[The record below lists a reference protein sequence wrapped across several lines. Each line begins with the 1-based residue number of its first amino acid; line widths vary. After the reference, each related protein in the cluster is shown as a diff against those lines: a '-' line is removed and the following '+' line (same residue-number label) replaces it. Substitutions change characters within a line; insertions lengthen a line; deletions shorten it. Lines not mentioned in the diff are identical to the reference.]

1 MRRNLLFM
9 LALGAWV
16 GAAAAPLTPQEAL
29 ARLGGE
35 TRAVNRN
42 SLQLAFTSRQTAGE
56 AAVYVFNNS
65 VDGGYLL
72 LSADD
77 CAAPLLGYSE
87 VGKFEER
94 EMSAELRWWI
104 GEYGR
109 QIEYAK
115 SHGAGEY
122 VSQTTR
128 ADRKGIAPLVKTK
141 WNQSSPYNG
150 MTPTV
155 DGKHC
160 VTGCVATS
168 MAQVMKYW
176 NYPEIGKGSGECTVV
191 DNSGSDTTD
200 KMSFSEQKFDWSNM
214 LDIYAG
220 TSTQAQKDA
229 VAYLMK
235 ACGYAVKMT
244 YTSNE
249 SGAASL
255 YVAQALMDNFSYN
268 KNLQYCSRDYY
279 TPTEWEDMVYGELE
293 AGRPIVYGG
302 QSTIGGHSFICDG
315 YSSDGYYH
323 FNWGWGGMSD
333 GYFLLNAL
341 DPGSLGI
348 GANGGGYNF
357 FQDIVR
363 GIQPQTGPDWGHD
376 LLIDGLM
383 TGSIKGQTLTMA
395 IPSLY
400 NSSGKDLEFALG
412 AKITNE
418 AGSYDKVVPINGWE
432 NAKLQ
437 LGYLYN
443 NLELPVNLSASM
455 PDGTYK
461 VTLCLKTT
469 GTDTWRPVLAKTLE
483 YNYLTVVK
491 SGNRFTVHQ
500 NKSQNVKVTDGGA
513 AGQLV
518 YGQAS
523 KLTITVNNPTDRDV
537 TKSFYPVLCEGITP
551 VLAAEGVTLNIAAG
565 ATITKEFECLFEPYD
580 GGSAPSVTSSYNLK
594 YYDPNDADSYGDP
607 SKLWI
612 YPGFSKVVTME
623 IGEKPE
629 LVGESFTMP
638 GIEKETSQGLTTY
651 KVTDLSKVPFS
662 CTISNKGGY
671 FNNPI
676 SFYVMVHSG
685 AYLQAIDQYS
695 IGTMEIAKDGK
706 ATAEAELDLS
716 SIGDGEFYAFL
727 RGNDDY
733 IRNSSEEELFVYFV
747 VDTTGVGEIVVS
759 DPLVVSYSQS
769 TGIATITGE
778 SAVNSIEVYS
788 LDGKRCHV
796 ATEAAG
802 SEAKADMSSLP
813 SGVYVLKVVAA
824 DGASRTLKL
833 RK

>member
-122 VSQTTR
+122 VSRTTR

-279 TPTEWEDMVYGELE
+279 TPTEWEDMVYG
-293 AGRPIVYGG
+293 
-302 QSTIGGHSFICDG
+302 
-315 YSSDGYYH
+315 
-323 FNWGWGGMSD
+323 
-333 GYFLLNAL
+333 
-341 DPGSLGI
+341 
-348 GANGGGYNF
+348 
-357 FQDIVR
+357 
-363 GIQPQTGPDWGHD
+363 
-376 LLIDGLM
+376 
-383 TGSIKGQTLTMA
+383 
-395 IPSLY
+395 
-400 NSSGKDLEFALG
+400 
-412 AKITNE
+412 
-418 AGSYDKVVPINGWE
+418 
-432 NAKLQ
+432 
-437 LGYLYN
+437 
-443 NLELPVNLSASM
+443 
-455 PDGTYK
+455 
-461 VTLCLKTT
+461 
-469 GTDTWRPVLAKTLE
+469 
-483 YNYLTVVK
+483 
-491 SGNRFTVHQ
+491 
-500 NKSQNVKVTDGGA
+500 
-513 AGQLV
+513 
-518 YGQAS
+518 
-523 KLTITVNNPTDRDV
+523 
-537 TKSFYPVLCEGITP
+537 
-551 VLAAEGVTLNIAAG
+551 
-565 ATITKEFECLFEPYD
+565 
-580 GGSAPSVTSSYNLK
+580 
-594 YYDPNDADSYGDP
+594 
-607 SKLWI
+607 
-612 YPGFSKVVTME
+612 
-623 IGEKPE
+623 
-629 LVGESFTMP
+629 
-638 GIEKETSQGLTTY
+638 
-651 KVTDLSKVPFS
+651 
-662 CTISNKGGY
+662 
-671 FNNPI
+671 
-676 SFYVMVHSG
+676 
-685 AYLQAIDQYS
+685 
-695 IGTMEIAKDGK
+695 
-706 ATAEAELDLS
+706 
-716 SIGDGEFYAFL
+716 
-727 RGNDDY
+727 
-733 IRNSSEEELFVYFV
+733 
-747 VDTTGVGEIVVS
+747 
-759 DPLVVSYSQS
+759 
-769 TGIATITGE
+769 
-778 SAVNSIEVYS
+778 
-788 LDGKRCHV
+788 
-796 ATEAAG
+796 
-802 SEAKADMSSLP
+802 
-813 SGVYVLKVVAA
+813 
-824 DGASRTLKL
+824 
-833 RK
+833 